1 MFQTISRVDL
11 TSLTPDIFRDQYRK
25 EIKPVVITGLL
36 DEDGEWNI
44 QFLAEK
50 LGDHEFNFRDY
61 GKQRN
66 DPQNKRVVGVG
77 SGTITRRMRFS
88 DYEKMLRSGEAR
100 EQDIYMAKCSL
111 KDTPL
116 GNPKFS
122 TKMREQL
129 GLTEEMSDLSM
140 YTGPEG
146 HTTNLHYDP
155 FDNILMQLS
164 GVKKIILF
172 PPSQL
177 YNLYPNPVIG
187 HLLYGRKL
195 GCWYSQVN
203 LTVPDLK
210 KFPKLQEALQHQYEV
225 ILCPGDSIYMPA
237 GWWHEITIIGDSMA
251 ASVRQLWKTCPRMRG
266 FLSLSR
272 WRVTLGFLLESPHTG
287 RLNLFPK
294 D

>member
-1 MFQTISRVDL
+1 MVQTISRVDL
-11 TSLTPDIFRDQYRK
+11 SSLTPDIFRDQYRK
-25 EIKPVVITGLL
+25 KVKPVVITGLL
-36 DEDGEWNI
+36 DEDGEWNLN
-44 QFLAEK
+44 FLSEK

-61 GKQRN
+61 SKQKY
-66 DPQNKRVVGVG
+66 DPEKKQPTAVGTG
-77 SGTITRRMRFS
+77 ITAHRMRFS

-111 KDTPL
+111 RDTPL
-116 GNPKFS
+116 ANPKFS
-122 TKMREQL
+122 TKIREQL
-129 GLTEEMSDLSM
+129 GLTEKMSDLTM
-140 YTGPEG
+140 FTGPEG
-146 HTTNLHYDP
+146 HTTGLHYDP
-155 FDNILMQLS
+155 YDNIFMQLS

-172 PPSQL
+172 PPSQV
-177 YNLYPNPVIG
+177 YNLYPYSVIG
-187 HLLYGRKL
+187 HLLHGPKR

-203 LTVPDLK
+203 LNAPDLK
-210 KFPKLQEALQHQYEV
+210 RFPKLQEALQHQYEV
-225 ILCPGDSIYMPA
+225 ILRPGDSIYMPA